1 MCDGM
6 SGPLTVESNVVYVV
20 SMRTSASR
28 ATKITACCL
37 AGGVST
43 FDRFRI
49 RIPDYSFMPVDRGRQ
64 IALYLPGSGQESM
77 EIAALSVMA

>member
-6 SGPLTVESNVVYVV
+6 DSPLAVELNVVYVV
-20 SMRTSASR
+20 WMRTSAPR

-37 AGGVST
+37 VGGVSM
-43 FDRFRI
+43 FNRFRI

-64 IALYLPGSGQESM
+64 IALYLPG
-77 EIAALSVMA
+77 